1 MLPPSAVISHSP
13 PSYAIIALARAICV
27 YENPSPVLNAQR
39 KAESGDTAQLAS
51 AIRAGADLRV
61 GTGFR
66 HNEHIDPTS
75 ENQDLVRE
83 VMDLRITYL
92 IEDHWVAGIE
102 NLRVPIQLPD
112 GFGPR
117 ESMSFFLY
125 NQDGH

>member
-1 MLPPSAVISHSP
+1 M
-13 PSYAIIALARAICV
+13 
-27 YENPSPVLNAQR
+27 
-39 KAESGDTAQLAS
+39 AS